1 MKKDIDKLKSVL
13 ANDPQ
18 IMFAYL
24 HGSFLSSENPQDID
38 VAVYLF
44 PEAFDRLH
52 QDGEVSLSFAIPLEM
67 ELEKQLKKKVDVQ
80 VLNRSPLG
88 FRYRVVTDGVVID
101 DKDSDIRCAFEYIS
115 RVEYYDFRPKR
126 NEYLREVM
134 T

>member
-1 MKKDIDKLKSVL
+1 MKSLL
-13 ANDPQ
+13 ANQPHVL
-18 IMFAYL
+18 FAYL
-24 HGSFLSSENPQDID
+24 HGSFLEREDPQDID

-44 PEAFDRLH
+44 PTIFDRFH

-67 ELEKQLKKKVDVQ
+67 ELEKHLARKVDLQ
-80 VLNRSPLG
+80 VLNRAPLG
-88 FRYRVVTDGVVID
+88 FRYRVITEGKLIMERE
-101 DKDSDIRCAFEYIS
+101 SNARCEFEYIS